1 MEIKEKIDLN
11 KSLVD
16 IIHKKILIL
25 LGAVAGTW
33 FYGLEFTK
41 SEDIFLYIFG
51 VILFL
56 LFIFLGFGII
66 LNYLKLSR
74 LEDELE
80 ELKNGKQ

>member
-66 LNYLKLSR
+66 LNYLKL
-74 LEDELE
+74 
-80 ELKNGKQ
+80 

>member
-1 MEIKEKIDLN
+1 VEIKEKIDLN
-11 KSLVD
+11 KTLVD

-25 LGAVAGTW
+25 LGGVAGSW

-41 SEDIFLYIFG
+41 SENTLLYMFG
-51 VILFL
+51 VIVFL

-80 ELKNGKQ
+80 ELKNG